1 MHTHRT
7 IIVGDVH
14 GCIDELNEL
23 LERLKIRPKTD
34 RVIFI
39 GDLINKGP
47 ASYEVYKRF
56 KELQATSILGNHEF
70 RVLRQVKHR
79 AERDAPY
86 RALKDSFG
94 RKRFKKYLADIQKWP
109 CFIEEDEFLVVHAG
123 IVPDCPPKETDPGI
137 LVNIRTWDGV
147 GKDLQNKTNP
157 PWFDGYLGDRL
168 VVFGHWAALGG
179 IVRENVIGLDTGCVY
194 GKELSALVLPD
205 REIISVPAHK
215 IYCPIR

>member
-1 MHTHRT
+1 MPTDRT

-23 LERLKIRPKTD
+23 IERLRIQPMLD

-47 ASYEVYKRF
+47 ASYQVYKRF
-56 KELQATSILGNHEF
+56 KQLQAISILGNHEF
-70 RVLRQVKHR
+70 RILRQAKRR

-86 RALKDSFG
+86 RALKESFG
-94 RKRFKKYLADIQKWP
+94 RKEFKKYLADIRRWP
-109 CFIEEDEFLVVHAG
+109 CFIEDNEFLVVHAG
-123 IVPDCPPKETDPGI
+123 IVPDHPPRETNPEI

-147 GKDLQNKTNP
+147 GKDLQNKSNP
-157 PWFDGYLGDRL
+157 PWFEGYYGDRL

-179 IVRENVIGLDTGCVY
+179 IVRKNVIGLDTGCVY
-194 GKELSALVLPD
+194 GKELSALVLPN
-205 REIISVPAHK
+205 REVISIPAHK

>member
-1 MHTHRT
+1 MHTNRT

-14 GCIDELNEL
+14 GCLDELNEL
-23 LERLKIRPKTD
+23 LEQLKIRPKTD

-47 ASYEVYKRF
+47 ASYEVYIRF
-56 KELQATSILGNHEF
+56 KQLQATSILGNHEF
-70 RVLRQVKHR
+70 RVLGQATRR
-79 AERDAPY
+79 IERDGPY
-86 RALKDSFG
+86 RALKNSFG
-94 RKRFKKYLADIQKWP
+94 RKEFKKYLSDIQKWP
-109 CFIEEDEFLVVHAG
+109 CFIEEDEFLIVHAG
-123 IVPDCPPKETDPGI
+123 IVPDCPPTETDPEI

-147 GKDLQNKTNP
+147 GKDLQSQSNP
-157 PWFDGYLGDRL
+157 PWFDGYQGHRL

-179 IVRENVIGLDTGCVY
+179 IVRNNVIGLDTGCVY

-205 REIISVPAHK
+205 REVISVPAHK